1 MKHEEKVYFL
11 FDQTLKAVLNKK
23 GAGVNPDVIKFY
35 FNDYYKVFEKILN
48 EKLDE
53 K

>member
-1 MKHEEKVYFL
+1 MKHEEKVCFL
-11 FDQTLKAVLNKK
+11 FDQTIKTIINRRGS
-23 GAGVNPDVIKFY
+23 GATPNHIEFHFDE
-35 FNDYYKVFEKILN
+35 YYKVLEKLLN